1 MIISSYAPVSAL
13 IGGCVAWVIL
23 AFSQRAVAALRKRWL
38 GWAVVVVQL
47 ALLAAAWLRF
57 STAPRVGTEGCKEFT
72 NVKSLAIGVL
82 LAACGTGAVAIARAF
97 ALEGDAGLRRL
108 GLVVLGLVM
117 PYTTTLVLM
126 QDAFCGWN

>member
-1 MIISSYAPVSAL
+1 M
-13 IGGCVAWVIL
+13 IL
-23 AFSQRAVAALRKRWL
+23 AFSRGAVAALRKRWL

-47 ALLAAAWLRF
+47 ALLATSWLLF
-57 STAPRVGTEGCKEFT
+57 STAPRVGSEGCVEFA
-72 NVKSLAIGVL
+72 NVWWLVIGVL
-82 LAACGTGAVAIARAF
+82 FAACGTGAVEIARAF